1 MSVRKAVIP
10 AAGWGTRFL
19 PMTKSCAKEMLPL
32 IDKPLIQYAVEE
44 AVEAGLSEV
53 VIITAPGKHDIVTYF
68 QASPE
73 LQAWLEK
80 RGESRLAR
88 ELAHLESLAKIT
100 FITQEK
106 PLGLG
111 HAILTA
117 RQAVGEAPFAV
128 ILPDDVIDF
137 RQSALQ
143 QMLPVFEQRQASV
156 IAVECIDTPDIRKY
170 GVIRPGRTE
179 AGVYHVESLVEK
191 PEPEVAPSH
200 LGIVGRYILTP
211 QIFNAIAR
219 TPPDARNEIQLTD
232 AISLLLKEQPIFA
245 LEFEGRRYDTG
256 SPLGWLEAQV
266 AFGLKRPELS
276 DALRE
281 RLRRLI

>member
-1 MSVRKAVIP
+1 MPVHKAVIP

-53 VIITAPGKHDIVTYF
+53 VIITAPGKNDITAYF

-88 ELAHLESLAKIT
+88 ELARLESLAKIT
-100 FITQEK
+100 FVTQEK

-117 RQAVGEAPFAV
+117 RQAVGEVPFAV

-137 RQSALQ
+137 HQSALQ

-179 AGVYHVESLVEK
+179 AGVYQVESLVEK

-211 QIFNAIAR
+211 QIFDAIAC
-219 TPPDARNEIQLTD
+219 TPLDTRNEVQLTD
-232 AISLLLKEQPIFA
+232 ALSLLLKEQPIFA
-245 LEFEGRRYDTG
+245 FEFEGRRYDTG

-266 AFGLKRPELS
+266 AFGLRRPDLS

>member
-1 MSVRKAVIP
+1 MLVRKAVIP

-44 AVEAGLSEV
+44 AIEAGLSEV
-53 VIITAPGKHDIVTYF
+53 VIITAPGKHDIATYF

-80 RGESRLAR
+80 GGESRLAR
-88 ELAHLESLAKIT
+88 ELAQLESLAKIT

-117 RQAVGEAPFAV
+117 RQAVGAAPFAV

-137 RQSALQ
+137 HQSALQ

-179 AGVYHVESLVEK
+179 AGVYQVESLVEK
-191 PEPEVAPSH
+191 PEPDVAPSH

-211 QIFNAIAR
+211 QIFDAIAS
-219 TPPDARNEIQLTD
+219 TPLDARNEIQLTD
-232 AISLLLKEQPIFA
+232 ALSLLLKGQPIFA